1 MQLPHDHDQN
11 GSMRIMN
18 VIPSNITLSLSI
30 NVFFILQIYE
40 FLGHLVISYGVAF
53 VTSLAFESPM
63 MGLEK
68 VIFRRNNKKT

>member
-53 VTSLAFESPM
+53 VTSLSFESPM

-68 VIFRRNNKKT
+68 VIFRRKDKKT